1 MAVIFVVAPLT
12 ANSKLPVAPLAKI
25 KTNPVVPVTTTPVVL
40 VTTKGTPPLCQSG
53 YATPSVTRSTVLQ
66 EKGRLEEVRLL
77 YHGQVSLDAPSLSG
91 EGSLGE
97 IGGPGGKFGEV
108 VYTLTRY

>member
-1 MAVIFVVAPLT
+1 VCKSYST
-12 ANSKLPVAPLAKI
+12 Y
-25 KTNPVVPVTTTPVVL
+25 VPVL
-40 VTTKGTPPLCQSG
+40 S
-53 YATPSVTRSTVLQ
+53 PSIAEIQPGRHTVLQ
-66 EKGRLEEVRLL
+66 KEGRLKEVRFL